1 MNCRTQIVVPGL
13 VCRVP
18 GIRYLSF
25 LGLRFLS
32 CQKKKK
38 KRVLFSCVS
47 GVGVPEIPVS
57 GQRRLYQC
65 PRDVSRG
72 VPSILE
78 GLFSHSL
85 ESICPDQ
92 AAALRISTKGL
103 NYIVELIRH
112 RGLAKPEGGQRL
124 AKGE

>member
-18 GIRYLSF
+18 GICYLSL

-32 CQKKKK
+32 CQKK
-38 KRVLFSCVS
+38 RVFFSCVS

-65 PRDVSRG
+65 LRDVSRG

-103 NYIVELIRH
+103 NYIVELIMH
-112 RGLAKPEGGQRL
+112 RGLAKLEGGQRL